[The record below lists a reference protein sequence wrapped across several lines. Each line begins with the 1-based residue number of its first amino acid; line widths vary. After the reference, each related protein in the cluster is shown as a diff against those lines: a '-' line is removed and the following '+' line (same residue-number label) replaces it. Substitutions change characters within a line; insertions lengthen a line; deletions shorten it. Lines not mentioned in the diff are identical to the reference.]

1 MSDIQTPEDY
11 VSSLDPARQ
20 ELVGAIR
27 SAVNNS
33 IQDGF
38 NEIIDFGMIS
48 WVVPLE
54 RFPNTYNGHPTMYIS
69 LASQKNY
76 VSLYLMAIYADA
88 ELSGWFQAEYAKL
101 GRKPN
106 MGKSCV
112 RFKKLEDVPLDLI
125 REAAGMFSVDG
136 YLEALQHHQN
146 EAKAQRAKR

>member
-1 MSDIQTPEDY
+1 MSDVQTPDDY
-11 VSSLDPARQ
+11 VSSLDPTRR

-27 SAVNNS
+27 SAVRDS

-38 NEIIDFGMIS
+38 EEIIDFGMMS

-54 RFPNTYNGHPTMYIS
+54 RFPDTYNGHPTMYIS

-76 VSLYLMAIYADA
+76 VSLYMMAIYADA
-88 ELSGWFQAEYAKL
+88 ELAEWFQAEYAKL
-101 GRKPN
+101 GHKPD

-112 RFKKLEDVPLDLI
+112 RFKKLENVPLDLI

-136 YLEALQHHQN
+136 YLAALHHHQN
-146 EAKAQRAKR
+146 EAKAQRVKR